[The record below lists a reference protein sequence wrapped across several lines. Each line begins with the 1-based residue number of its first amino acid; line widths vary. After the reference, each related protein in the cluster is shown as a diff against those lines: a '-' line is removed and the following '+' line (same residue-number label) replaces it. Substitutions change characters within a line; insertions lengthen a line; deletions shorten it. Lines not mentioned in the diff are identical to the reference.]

1 MNLDYRYQVRSGVSG
16 SSEQAQLHLATNQ
29 LREAV
34 FFRGTLREPLM
45 LREALGSL
53 WQVVTSDLK
62 WRVKPRLAYRAWL
75 ATQDQ
80 KFIAEF
86 GQRSHEAKAQMHAL
100 QLRLQE
106 LDDLRAKR
114 RTEFN
119 HAKRRWMD
127 YAVKNWSE
135 LNLVLDPVIT
145 VHPDQLSFEAF
156 SRDQS
161 SYARLGLAH
170 SAFAQIDAFECGTT
184 NIDYSAALHDHFD
197 RLRSYRLTQFELGSS
212 GFASS
217 TSTTVETPTAGA
229 VFEKRIALPE
239 GWMQGFLRVHGL
251 MSMGL
256 QKLRLAP
263 IDVVNVLN
271 FLARHK
277 TKVSP
282 RALRFELRPEMPVRL
297 VLEPWNHS
305 IWCSPSSVYRGHQP
319 QTIRVWG
326 RDRLQVLQRVLPL
339 AEYVDVY
346 LAGNG
351 LPSVWHL
358 GLGGG
363 VDFSLALS
371 GWTDND
377 WVEGEARF
385 DQLTRRSSVSA
396 AELERTY
403 VQLRSTRWARLPEL
417 AQSVQ
422 LTLEQCRSAVS
433 ILCEAGRAMLDL
445 ANDCVRHR
453 DLLLTPFSASQ
464 SLLQSEQ
471 AQQSDPKA
479 KLANEL
485 VQQNTVRIIAR
496 RAVPD
501 GYKLSGNAPD
511 GSSRVRPL
519 LHLSSAG
526 EIISA
531 SCTCTD
537 MTRHGLTHGP
547 CAHVLAL
554 RLAHLA
560 KLGEESGA

>member
-1 MNLDYRYQVRSGVSG
+1 MNLDYRYQARSGVSG
-16 SSEQAQLHLATNQ
+16 NVERAELHLATNE

-34 FFRGTLREPLM
+34 FFRGTLRDPLV

-53 WQVVTSDLK
+53 WRVVTSDLK
-62 WRVKPRLAYRAWL
+62 WRAKPRLAYRQWL
-75 ATQDQ
+75 AEQDQ

-86 GQRSHEAKAQMHAL
+86 GQRSLATKTRMHAL
-100 QLRLQE
+100 QLRLKE
-106 LDDLRAKR
+106 LDALRAQR
-114 RTEFN
+114 RSEFN
-119 HAKRRWMD
+119 GAKRRWMD
-127 YAVKNWSE
+127 YAVKHWSE

-197 RLRSYRLTQFELGSS
+197 RLRSYRLTQFELGAA
-212 GFASS
+212 GFASAT
-217 TSTTVETPTAGA
+217 TSTEIPPQSG

-263 IDVVNVLN
+263 IDVLNVLG

-282 RALRFELRPEMPVRL
+282 RALRFELRPEMPVRV
-297 VLEPWNHS
+297 VLEPWNYS

-319 QTIRVWG
+319 QTVRVWG

-339 AEYVDVY
+339 AEFVDVY

-385 DQLTRRSSVSA
+385 DQLTRRADVSA
-396 AELERTY
+396 ADLERTY
-403 VQLRSTRWARLPEL
+403 QQLRSERWARLPEL
-417 AQSVQ
+417 AQRLQ

-464 SLLQSEQ
+464 SLLQSQ
-471 AQQSDPKA
+471 HAQQSDPKS
-479 KLANEL
+479 KLASEL

-501 GYKLSGNAPD
+501 GFKLSGNAPD
-511 GSSRVRPL
+511 GAARVRPL
-519 LHLSSAG
+519 LHLSQTG

-531 SCTCTD
+531 SCTCTE

-554 RLAHLA
+554 RLAHLV
-560 KLGEESGA
+560 KLGEETGA